1 MKKFLAILLAMLLA
15 LSVAGMALAQTDTRS
30 LEDNEALTLGYND
43 DAWLYHTGANSIW
56 NEKTGNIYL
65 QSDGTT
71 ILDVDALGV
80 AVTGTLTSSGALTT
94 TSGGHTITAGGLTV
108 TAGGITVT
116 AGGQTITAGNLAL
129 VAGSATF
136 KDTYG
141 IVLGTGSD
149 VAIVY
154 DGTNVTFSGTGGLQ
168 FKNNTA
174 DSSPALIMGSGTA
187 ALPATTAV
195 AGKNFLEF
203 RTESTATSGDSRAM
217 YLRHYLAGAGASG
230 DALRAFATIEAAID
244 TASGAHISTNFG
256 ASGSVSGLAAAA
268 RTTLHVPNSALAAAG
283 TYTALQ
289 GEIYSDGSSAD
300 PSAVTELAAL
310 RLANSGDGTG
320 KGRVDD
326 KAAIISLTGWGDGTG
341 NAVYTHNPGNTFS
354 GSIKILVNGV
364 VKYLYFADSE

>member
-1 MKKFLAILLAMLLA
+1 MKKLLTLSLA
-15 LSVAGMALAQTDTRS
+15 LVLALCLAVPGLAAGIGSSAPPVDTVSNGSMDLRSALAGGNAIQFTDQSGALYGGLYRGPS
-30 LEDNEALTLGYND
+30 LAYLKLNIGGTDVVTYQS
-43 DAWLYHTGANSIW
+43 TGVGI
-56 NEKTGNIYL
+56 
-65 QSDGTT
+65 
-71 ILDVDALGV
+71 
-80 AVTGTLTSSGALTT
+80 TGTLGVSGLFSPAAGISVTT
-94 TSGGHTITAGGLTV
+94 
-108 TAGGITVT
+108 
-116 AGGQTITAGNLAL
+116 GNLAV

-174 DSSPALIMGSGTA
+174 DSSTALILGSGTA

-195 AGKNFLEF
+195 ADKKFVEF
-203 RTESTATSGDSRAM
+203 RTESTATSGDSRNM
-217 YLRHYLAGAGASG
+217 YLYHYLNGAGASG
-230 DALRAFATIEAAID
+230 DTLRAMAVIEKAID
-244 TASGAHISTNFG
+244 TGSGAHVSASFG
-256 ASGSVSGLAAAA
+256 ATGSVSGLAAAA
-268 RTTLHVPNSALAAAG
+268 RTTLHIPDSALAAAG

-289 GEIYSDGSSAD
+289 GEIYSDGSSSD

-320 KGRVDD
+320 AGLVDD

-354 GSIKILVNGV
+354 GSIKILVNGA